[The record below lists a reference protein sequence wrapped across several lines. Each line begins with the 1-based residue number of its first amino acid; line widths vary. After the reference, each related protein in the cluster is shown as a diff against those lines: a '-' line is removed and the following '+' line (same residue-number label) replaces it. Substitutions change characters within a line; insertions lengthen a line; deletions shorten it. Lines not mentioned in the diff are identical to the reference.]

1 VVVSFIGAGN
11 RSTRS
16 SKTDEILQ
24 EIAKL
29 SEFADVY
36 DICEGYALWFCLI
49 GSGALVTGYFAVA
62 FWTLASERQIKRIR
76 QKFFE
81 SVMRQEI
88 GWFDTHESG
97 EPLLFCNSS
106 IFNKVRPRISAD
118 WG

>member
-1 VVVSFIGAGN
+1 
-11 RSTRS
+11 
-16 SKTDEILQ
+16 
-24 EIAKL
+24 
-29 SEFADVY
+29 
-36 DICEGYALWFCLI
+36 LI

-97 EPLLFCNSS
+97 ELSTYLKHSPVLKGYRFLVLS
-106 IFNKVRPRISAD
+106 
-118 WG
+118 